1 MNIEA
6 ILDKLSNNQNLLQ
19 KYCVKDIRL
28 FGSVARGQADSGSD
42 LDVLV
47 EFEPAAHIGL
57 FEFSRL
63 RYELS
68 QLLGCDVDLVTRD
81 GLHKEMKEEILKE
94 AIRAA

>member
-1 MNIEA
+1 MKRNQI
-6 ILDKLSNNQNLLQ
+6 ILKLTENRELLNR
-19 KYCVKDIRL
+19 YGVKEVRL
-28 FGSVARGQADSGSD
+28 FGSVARDQANADSDVD
-42 LDVLV
+42 LLV

-68 QLLGCDVDLVTRD
+68 QLLECNVDLATLNA
-81 GLHKEMKEEILKE
+81 LHRNLKESILKE